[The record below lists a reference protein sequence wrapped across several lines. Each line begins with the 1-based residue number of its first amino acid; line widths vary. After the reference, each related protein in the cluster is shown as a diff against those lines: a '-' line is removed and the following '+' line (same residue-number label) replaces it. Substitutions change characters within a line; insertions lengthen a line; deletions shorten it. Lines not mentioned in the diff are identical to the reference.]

1 MKRLQAL
8 LLLFWCFA
16 RAMLL
21 SAWATSRI
29 ILTCIE
35 APRRGFSRFAYDD
48 LNETGVVLL
57 AALVTLT
64 PGTSTVD
71 IDPQHRELLLHLLD
85 SDDIDDTLSAIRRD
99 FLLPLRRLF
108 GGRS

>member
-1 MKRLQAL
+1 MNRVQAL
-8 LLLFWCFA
+8 LLLLWHFA
-16 RAMLL
+16 SAMLL

-29 ILTCIE
+29 ILVCSD
-35 APRRGFSRFAYDD
+35 APRRGLVRFAYED
-48 LNETGVVLL
+48 LNEAGVVLL
-57 AALVTLT
+57 AAMVTLT

-71 IDPQHRELLLHLLD
+71 IDPQRRELLLHVLD
-85 SDDIDDTLSAIRRD
+85 SDDIEETLNAIRRD